1 MSRRLPSQPQK
12 LRIWQQNAHKSRTVM
27 EYIRNTAN
35 PEDWDVIAI
44 QEPWLDHLG
53 NT

>member
-1 MSRRLPSQPQK
+1 
-12 LRIWQQNAHKSRTVM
+12 M
-27 EYIRNTAN
+27 EYIHNTAN

-53 NT
+53 NTQANQYWRVLYLTNHLNSNQAPT